1 MSDFTMQLTREQS
14 LEAFAHQAMRNLGLD
29 DYSVETTSTGR
40 QEAGTLTV
48 RGVEDVSAVVDML
61 RSLRTTATQVRD
73 VTAPAPVAA
82 PVAAPRSPKPAVKS
96 EKAKIKASP
105 TPRPRTNTTKKS
117 TARTTRGRKKA

>member
-14 LEAFAHQAMRNLGLD
+14 LEAFAHQAMHNLGLA

-40 QEAGTLTV
+40 QETGALTV
-48 RGVEDVSAVVDML
+48 KGVEDVSAVVDML

-82 PVAAPRSPKPAVKS
+82 PRSPKPAVKS
-96 EKAKIKASP
+96 EKAKTKASP
-105 TPRPRTNTTKKS
+105 TPKPKAKTTKKS

>member
-48 RGVEDVSAVVDML
+48 KGVEDVSAVVDML
-61 RSLRTTATQVRD
+61 RSLRTGATQVRD

-82 PVAAPRSPKPAVKS
+82 PVAAPRSPKPVARS
-96 EKAKIKASP
+96 EKAKTKASP